1 MHVVN
6 PFSVVVMINVWERK
20 FVYYSVD
27 TWFAMWSET
36 EGIPIL

>member
-27 TWFAMWSET
+27 T
-36 EGIPIL
+36 